1 MSMFAKLPVF
11 AKLPALM
18 LLAAAL
24 AGCTS
29 GLTPYGGNP
38 NTVIATARD
47 TGFDK
52 IGLRDGGA
60 AIAYDPDGCQG
71 WLMDDGVEGYS
82 GRRYDPVSGLPVCNN
97 LFPPGTVL
105 RDYQTGTAGINDFV
119 PGSVSN

>member
-1 MSMFAKLPVF
+1 MSMFAKLPVLV
-11 AKLPALM
+11 KIPALM
-18 LLAAAL
+18 VMAATL

-38 NTVIATARD
+38 NTVIATSHD

-52 IGLRDGGA
+52 IGLRNGGA

-71 WLMDDGVEGYS
+71 WLMDDGAEGYS

-105 RDYQTGTAGINDFV
+105 RNYQTQTPGLNDYV
-119 PGSVSN
+119 PTGN